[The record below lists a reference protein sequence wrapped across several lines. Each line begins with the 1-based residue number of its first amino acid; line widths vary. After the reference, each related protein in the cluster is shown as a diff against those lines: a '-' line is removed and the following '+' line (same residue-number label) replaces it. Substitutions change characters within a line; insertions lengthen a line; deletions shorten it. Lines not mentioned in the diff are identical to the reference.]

1 MRCPLLPKKTINSE
15 TFDKFVEPLNDIIPQ
30 SPALLPKGHHPLAIQ
45 TKHLVDAL
53 IYYHLQEFDSARH
66 LIQDLKDNEFA
77 RQRIAPKKGLQR
89 STLGDTLNNRGTEQL
104 LYIFKELYNK
114 AAAAIPKE
122 YAELGELI
130 AIDGTL
136 IDAVM
141 SMYWADYSKTNKKA
155 KGHFGFNIN
164 QSMPS
169 SIYLT
174 TGKYPERPFVAMI
187 LTKGQTS
194 VTDRGYQC
202 NKSFDQLQKDNKYFV
217 CRIKK
222 NTTKT
227 IIKENEIKPER
238 YIFFDAIVLLGS
250 SDINQTEHP
259 LRVVGYKVGNVEYF
273 VATNRCDLSAEQIAT
288 IYKLRWKIETFFR
301 WWKLHLK
308 VYHIMARTK
317 HGVMLQILG
326 GLITYLLMVIYC
338 RKQFNEPVSIN
349 RVRELRSSIA
359 NDIGQDKD
367 QNSVWLFWLF
377 FGNEHSRYLHLYAI
391 T

>member
-1 MRCPLLPKKTINSE
+1 MRCQLLPKKSINCK
-15 TFDKFVEPLNDIIPQ
+15 TFDIFVEPLNDIIPE

-45 TKHLVDAL
+45 TTHLVNSL
-53 IYYHLQEFDSARH
+53 IYYHLHEYDSARH

-77 RQRIAPKKGLQR
+77 RQRIAPKKGLHR
-89 STLGDTLNNRGTEQL
+89 STFGDTLNNRGAEQL
-104 LYIFKELYNK
+104 IYIFKKLYNK
-114 AAAAIPKE
+114 AAEAIPKE
-122 YAELGELI
+122 YKELGELI

-141 SMYWADYSKTNKKA
+141 SMYWADYSKNSKKA

-164 QSMPS
+164 QSIPS

-174 TGKYPERPFVAMI
+174 TGKDPERPFVAMI
-187 LTKGQTS
+187 LTKNQTG
-194 VTDRGYQC
+194 VMDRGYQC
-202 NKSFDQLQKDNKYFV
+202 HKSFDQLQKDNKYFV

-222 NTTKT
+222 STTKT
-227 IIKENEIKPER
+227 IIKQNEIKTDS
-238 YIFFDAIVLLGS
+238 YIFFDAIVLLGTPG
-250 SDINQTEHP
+250 INQTEYP
-259 LRVVGYKVGNVEYF
+259 LRVVGYKVGNTEYF

-301 WWKLHLK
+301 WWKQHLK
-308 VYHIMARTK
+308 VYHIMSRTE
-317 HGVMLQILG
+317 HGVMIQILG

-349 RVRELRSSIA
+349 RVREIRSSIS
-359 NDIGQDKD
+359 NDITQICVCFSW
-367 QNSVWLFWLF
+367 QFV
-377 FGNEHSRYLHLYAI
+377 GNEHCSYLYLHAI